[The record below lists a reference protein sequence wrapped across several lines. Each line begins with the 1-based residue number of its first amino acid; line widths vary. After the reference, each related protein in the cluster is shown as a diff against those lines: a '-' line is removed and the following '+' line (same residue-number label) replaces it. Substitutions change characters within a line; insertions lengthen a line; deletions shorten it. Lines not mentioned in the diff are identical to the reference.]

1 MFLEPAF
8 SPEHRNVEHF
18 LALSAP
24 LLVLAG
30 LVSIRQTSPP
40 TSHISNHTCLF
51 VHYIS
56 LSRPSL
62 FVIFFPVS
70 SFSFAFL
77 SYLAALIKK
86 LVYLYTLNIFNVV
99 SLSFILLHS
108 ESSICQARATVMIY
122 NDADKKWVPAGT
134 GPQTFSRVQ
143 IYHNPSN
150 NAFRVVGRKMQTDQQ
165 VNKLQS
171 ARCSL
176 GLQANKP
183 FFF

>member
-1 MFLEPAF
+1 MANMFLEPAF

-70 SFSFAFL
+70 SFSFAL
-77 SYLAALIKK
+77 LYLAALIQK
-86 LVYLYTLNIFNVV
+86 LVYL
-99 SLSFILLHS
+99 
-108 ESSICQARATVMIY
+108 
-122 NDADKKWVPAGT
+122 
-134 GPQTFSRVQ
+134 
-143 IYHNPSN
+143 
-150 NAFRVVGRKMQTDQQ
+150 
-165 VNKLQS
+165 
-171 ARCSL
+171 
-176 GLQANKP
+176 
-183 FFF
+183 